1 MQRLL
6 IILSC
11 LCASHA
17 IAQSDTARINVYD
30 REGKFIE
37 CKLVVNKAKTR
48 NLFLLKSVQKR
59 DSARNYIT
67 RIYIGNK
74 DNKPVAP
81 VEIMMKFS
89 QPIISVMPSYSEAF
103 TAVIA
108 ISDDHTG
115 YLFKVAQLN
124 RDPGSPVAVFFM
136 IKSKERI
143 TTEIMGLDGELK

>member
-1 MQRLL
+1 MRFMLFSLL
-6 IILSC
+6 C

-17 IAQSDTARINVYD
+17 FAQSDTARINVYD
-30 REGKFIE
+30 REGKFVE
-37 CKLVVNKAKTR
+37 CRLIVNKAKPMH
-48 NLFLLKSVQKR
+48 LFLLKSVQKR

-81 VEIMMKFS
+81 VGIIMKFS
-89 QPIISVMPSYSEAF
+89 RPVISVMPSYTEAF

-124 RDPGSPVAVFFM
+124 RDPGSPVAVSFI

>member
-1 MQRLL
+1 MKHLAL
-6 IILSC
+6 IA
-11 LCASHA
+11 LCIWCCRAV
-17 IAQSDTARINVYD
+17 AQNDTTHVNVYD
-30 REGKFIE
+30 REGKFVE
-37 CKLVVNKAKTR
+37 CKLVVNKAKQR
-48 NLFLLKSVQKR
+48 HLFLLKSVQKR

-67 RIYIGNK
+67 RIYTGNK
-74 DNKPVAP
+74 DNKPIAP

-89 QPIISVMPSYSEAF
+89 QPVISVMPSYSEAF

-124 RDPGSPVAVFFM
+124 RDPGSPVAVSFM